1 MTIIQ
6 KLSDRDSF
14 IYEAISLCL
23 VNMGNL
29 NLQRL
34 QWQLFQAGVYIK
46 KPLLEKAIEE
56 MKAKGLVG
64 KPEPKKIAT
73 PTLPKIIMP

>member
-6 KLSDRDSF
+6 KLSDRDGF

-23 VNMGNL
+23 VNLGNL

-34 QWQLFQAGVYIK
+34 QWQLFQCGVYIK
-46 KPLLEKAIEE
+46 KPLLEQAIKE
-56 MKAKGLVG
+56 MKEKGLVG
-64 KPEPKKIAT
+64 KPEPKLTT
-73 PTLPKIIMP
+73 PAKPKIIY

>member
-6 KLSDRDSF
+6 KLSDRDGF

-23 VNMGNL
+23 VNVGNL
-29 NLQRL
+29 NMQRL

-46 KPLLEKAIEE
+46 KPLLEQALNE
-56 MKAKGLVG
+56 MKEKGLVG
-64 KPEPKKIAT
+64 KPQPKPKID
-73 PTLPKIIMP
+73 LPKIIMP

>member
-1 MTIIQ
+1 MTIIK
-6 KLSDRDSF
+6 KLSDRDGF

-34 QWQLFQAGVYIK
+34 QWALFQSGVYIK

-56 MKAKGLVG
+56 MKEKGLIG
-64 KPEPKKIAT
+64 KPEPKIAT
-73 PTLPKIIMP
+73 PEKVKIFIP